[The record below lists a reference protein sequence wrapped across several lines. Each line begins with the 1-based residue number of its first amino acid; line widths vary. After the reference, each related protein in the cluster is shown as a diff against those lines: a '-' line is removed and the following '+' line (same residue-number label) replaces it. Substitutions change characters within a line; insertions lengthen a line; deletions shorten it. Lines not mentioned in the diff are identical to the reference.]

1 MRKTLKTRIC
11 CFISVG
17 KNDQSTIS
25 YYLCYVFVVIKANF
39 GECGE
44 ILTDQILLI
53 FPEKNIILEFLL

>member
-53 FPEKNIILEFLL
+53 FP